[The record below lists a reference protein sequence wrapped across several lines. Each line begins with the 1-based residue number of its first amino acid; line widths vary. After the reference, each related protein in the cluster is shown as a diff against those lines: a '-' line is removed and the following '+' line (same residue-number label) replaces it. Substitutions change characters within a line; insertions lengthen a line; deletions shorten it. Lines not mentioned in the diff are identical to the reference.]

1 MQFIVHFSFPAP
13 FSSCRTWPSWSA
25 AGKRPPIIQSLSAW
39 IRSFCCS
46 FWRWPTSVLHPRGI
60 PRFPCRS
67 RWSAWTR
74 WFEGRSDWKFLCSSL
89 GRRREASLLVRG
101 RAGFPCGILDDGWL
115 NVRLKK
121 LVWGW
126 ELYLE
131 ALFWVIL
138 WSLWTS
144 LTFLLE
150 FRVILL
156 QECFTMLVA
165 VFLMIF
171 SWLFSWEVL
180 SKLFFVW
187 EVREVLISYSQ

>member
-1 MQFIVHFSFPAP
+1 
-13 FSSCRTWPSWSA
+13 
-25 AGKRPPIIQSLSAW
+25 
-39 IRSFCCS
+39 
-46 FWRWPTSVLHPRGI
+46 
-60 PRFPCRS
+60 
-67 RWSAWTR
+67 
-74 WFEGRSDWKFLCSSL
+74 L